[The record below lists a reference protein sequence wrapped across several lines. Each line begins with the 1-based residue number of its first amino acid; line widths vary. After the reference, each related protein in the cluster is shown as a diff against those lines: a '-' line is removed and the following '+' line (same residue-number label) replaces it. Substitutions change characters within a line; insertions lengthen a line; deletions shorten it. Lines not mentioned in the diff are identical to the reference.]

1 MRNVEKI
8 IPAYPF
14 VQYNDDENIVSFFD
28 AYNIIAQSYLDA
40 FNALLLP
47 CWTSEMVSSHLLDW
61 VALGVY
67 GQTRPSIILNIE
79 KQKLGTYNTID
90 YNSIPY
96 AKLKNIAGTQNA
108 MPDDIFKRLLTW
120 NFYKGDGFQFSIPWL
135 KRRISRFVHGENGA
149 DPHIQ
154 GTFDVTIT
162 VSDGIFSIGVP
173 DYGDGSADFLV
184 SCIEQGYAKLPFMY
198 SFTATKTEIFER
210 VAYT

>member
-1 MRNVEKI
+1 MSSVEKV

-14 VQYNDDENIVSFFD
+14 VQYNDDGNIVAFFD
-28 AYNIIAQSYLDA
+28 AYNTIAQSYLDS

-47 CWTSEMVSSHLLDW
+47 CWTSSMISSYLLDW

-67 GQTRPSIILNIE
+67 GQTRPSIILDSAKAKI
-79 KQKLGTYNTID
+79 GVYNTVD

-96 AKLKNIAGTQNA
+96 AKLKSISGIQSA

-135 KRRISRFVHGENGA
+135 KRRVSRFVHGENGT
-149 DPHIQ
+149 DPHMAS
-154 GTFDVTIT
+154 TFDVTIT
-162 VSDGIFSIGVP
+162 VSDGIFLIGVP
-173 DYGDGSADFLV
+173 DYGDGVADFLV

-198 SFTATKTEIFER
+198 SFSATKKESFES
-210 VAYT
+210 AS